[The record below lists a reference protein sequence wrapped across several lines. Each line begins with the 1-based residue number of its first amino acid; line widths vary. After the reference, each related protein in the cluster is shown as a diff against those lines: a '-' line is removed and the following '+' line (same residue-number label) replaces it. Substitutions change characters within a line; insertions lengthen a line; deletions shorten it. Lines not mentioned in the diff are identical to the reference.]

1 MHSPLIRIV
10 CHSYCIILC
19 LLAVSSRAVCVAQT
33 VHTGSPLDQYEALFD
48 TLMGHY
54 YGVADSMCSKLDSIW
69 PGHPATHYAKASKI
83 YAQLCDFEDTTGT
96 EQLEGEAE
104 KCIVACELWEEQ
116 APDSAEAAREYL
128 IGAAYSVSGLTRHR
142 QGKTVDGIR
151 RLMTSRTHFDRT
163 IEIDPEFYDAYVG
176 RGAYRYAAA
185 QNLGF
190 LRWFPGVP
198 SKKQGWADL
207 TLGLERSKFSRFAA
221 LSSMVWLV
229 IQDENYELAD
239 SMVKVG
245 LERFPNS
252 RTFLMPKLA
261 LEKKTS
267 QWKSA
272 RETALMLLNQYTQLE
287 LQNGYEV
294 IGLYRT
300 LMDCSDMLGET
311 EAALNYARAGLDA
324 TATPY
329 ALERRK
335 DTLKALRARLSRK
348 DAR

>member
-1 MHSPLIRIV
+1 MNSPLTRIV

-19 LLAVSSRAVCVAQT
+19 LLAVTGRANCVAQV
-33 VHTGSPLDQYEALFD
+33 VHTVGPLDRYETLFD
-48 TLMGHY
+48 TLMTHDY
-54 YGVADSMCSKLDSIW
+54 AIADVMCDSLGLAW
-69 PGHPATHYAKASKI
+69 PGNPAVHYANASVI

-96 EQLEGEAE
+96 AELESEVE
-104 KCIVACELWEEQ
+104 KCLTACVQWEQ
-116 APDSAEAAREYL
+116 RSPDSAEAVREYL

-151 RLMTSRTHFDRT
+151 RLMASRSHFDRV
-163 IEIDPEFYDAYVG
+163 IEVDPEFYDAYVG

-190 LRWFPGVP
+190 LRWLPGVP

-207 TLGLERSKFSRFAA
+207 TLGLERAKFSRYAA

-239 SMVKVG
+239 SMVRAG

-261 LEKKTS
+261 LEKRTA
-267 QWKSA
+267 QWKNA
-272 RETALMLLNQYTQLE
+272 RETALELLKQYKQLE
-287 LQNGYEV
+287 FQNGYEV

-311 EAALNYARAGLDA
+311 EAAQSYARAGLNA

-335 DTLKALRARLSRK
+335 DTLKALRARLGRE

>member
-1 MHSPLIRIV
+1 M
-10 CHSYCIILC
+10 
-19 LLAVSSRAVCVAQT
+19 SSRAVCVAQPVRT
-33 VHTGSPLDQYEALFD
+33 ASPFDRYEALFD
-48 TLMGHY
+48 TLMSHHY
-54 YGVADSMCSKLDSIW
+54 EVADSMCSEFDSIW
-69 PGHPATHYAKASKI
+69 PGHPASHYARASVI

-96 EQLEGEAE
+96 ARLEFEAE
-104 KCIVACELWEEQ
+104 KCLTACELWEEQ
-116 APDSAEAAREYL
+116 APDSAEAEREYL

-151 RLMTSRTHFDRT
+151 RLMTSRSHFDRA
-163 IEIDPEFYDAYVG
+163 IEVDPEFYDAYVG

-190 LRWFPGVP
+190 LRWLPGVP

-207 TLGLERSKFSRFAA
+207 TLGLGRAKFSRFAA

-229 IQDENYELAD
+229 LQEENYELAD
-239 SMVKVG
+239 SMVKAG

-272 RETALMLLNQYTQLE
+272 RETAHELMLSQYKQLE
-287 LQNGYEV
+287 FQNGYEV